1 MPVKHCCYGD
11 CNSDSRYIGQKSYMD
26 GVKFIPFPKPKTQLQ
41 KCQRWVRLCERKYF
55 TVESIRKETYICW
68 KHFVGGNGPT
78 DSHPDPLPAVSTE
91 FERNMLSAKKK
102 RKAPTSRPSPKKR
115 PRKCLIDDQKSLDF
129 ADSCSESFILETV
142 SNEHD
147 YTPPCLTSNN
157 ISIESTSHVQA
168 PEVED
173 IWFDAACEDPSLAG

>member
-1 MPVKHCCYGD
+1 
-11 CNSDSRYIGQKSYMD
+11 
-26 GVKFIPFPKPKTQLQ
+26 
-41 KCQRWVRLCERKYF
+41 
-55 TVESIRKETYICW
+55 
-68 KHFVGGNGPT
+68 
-78 DSHPDPLPAVSTE
+78 
-91 FERNMLSAKKK
+91 MLSAKKK